1 MEYNKAKCGKEFHVL
16 HSCTLPPRYLDALR
30 KGPRIPRLTVAFEEP
45 TIIKDYDCSSLLN
58 GLTES
63 DLQRGEK
70 SRSARSWCIPWT
82 TSYDQNCRLGRATW
96 QWKRLE
102 SGENVTGIENHSI
115 QKSLTLTSKSLTK
128 PEPQTPIYKNLMLLL
143 WFWFKPFFIESYC
156 SILVCPSSIGDG
168 VSRLQSELY
177 IYIYV
182 LPILQPTLISY
193 NTVKHIIRICKFV
206 AKQPNEK
213 KIHMKQHTV
222 DPRWLREAKPTSKPH
237 EIHQTTPIGTC
248 SQGREKKQNN
258 LEMACWNHPNLI
270 PHTVLF
276 ISILQRFA
284 STCFDIL

>member
-1 MEYNKAKCGKEFHVL
+1 MVHSVNDFIRSELPAWKSDMAVKEIGKRRKCDRNWEPFYTKITDINEQEFDQTRTSNPNIQKPDVASVILVQTVL
-16 HSCTLPPRYLDALR
+16 H
-30 KGPRIPRLTVAFEEP
+30 RI
-45 TIIKDYDCSSLLN
+45 
-58 GLTES
+58 
-63 DLQRGEK
+63 
-70 SRSARSWCIPWT
+70 
-82 TSYDQNCRLGRATW
+82 
-96 QWKRLE
+96 
-102 SGENVTGIENHSI
+102 
-115 QKSLTLTSKSLTK
+115 
-128 PEPQTPIYKNLMLLL
+128 
-143 WFWFKPFFIESYC
+143 
-156 SILVCPSSIGDG
+156 ILFNPG
-168 VSRLQSELY
+168 VSEFYWWWCEQTSVRI